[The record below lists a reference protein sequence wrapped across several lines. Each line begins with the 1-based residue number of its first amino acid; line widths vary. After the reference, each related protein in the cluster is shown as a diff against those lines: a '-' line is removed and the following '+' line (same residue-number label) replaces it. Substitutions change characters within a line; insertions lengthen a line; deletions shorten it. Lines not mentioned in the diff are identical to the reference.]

1 MRLPAGPRDD
11 DLLTAVM
18 QVHERVRA
26 RLGAWRHIAPGPSRS
41 IEWDAR
47 AQAAPAGDRAM
58 PVDEVIDIALACLA
72 ALASAGATNVADRIG
87 PDLPGVDRAGPTASG
102 RPLTTREQEA
112 VRLVAEGLSNK
123 QIAQA
128 LHITQRTVKM
138 HIASA
143 MNKLGAA
150 NRAHAAVLATQMRLL

>member
-1 MRLPAGPRDD
+1 MRLPAGPPDD
-11 DLLTAVM
+11 DLLAAVM

-26 RLGAWRHIAPGPSRS
+26 RIRALRHTAPGPSRP
-41 IEWDAR
+41 IEWNAR
-47 AQAAPAGDRAM
+47 ARTARARDWAL

-72 ALASAGATNVADRIG
+72 ALASSGATDVADRIG
-87 PDLPGVDRAGPTASG
+87 LASDVDRAGPAASG
-102 RPLTTREQEA
+102 PPLTTREQEA